1 MKPKLKLKLNE
12 EEEKRQ
18 VNKNKKNNDK
28 NNIQTR
34 AHTRILAHG
43 RTLSG
48 KKPPSKVTA
57 QKIDEWLAT
66 EGAAAEQS
74 GKREETAVSLD
85 EEVEVE
91 VEGSKTDEK
100 EVMPAQA
107 AIAAKAMNEIRDRL
121 PLALLDLIESEE
133 FMDQCLQE
141 FDELDSNGNGTLE
154 PEELAPVIVKL
165 MDPRGPP
172 LTLEHCT

>member
-1 MKPKLKLKLNE
+1 MKPKLKLKF
-12 EEEKRQ
+12 KRRRRQ

-34 AHTRILAHG
+34 AHTRILTHG

-74 GKREETAVSLD
+74 GKREETVVSLD
-85 EEVEVE
+85 EEVE

-100 EVMPAQA
+100 EVMTAQA
-107 AIAAKAMNEIRDRL
+107 A
-121 PLALLDLIESEE
+121 PS
-133 FMDQCLQE
+133 
-141 FDELDSNGNGTLE
+141 
-154 PEELAPVIVKL
+154 
-165 MDPRGPP
+165 PP
-172 LTLEHCT
+172 KNSRP